1 MTEARLA
8 SPEQLRA
15 ASHPHA
21 VMLNLFQHPYPL
33 PLLALPRRCSTLFA
47 SRAPIGDMGY
57 GS

>member
-1 MTEARLA
+1 MTEARLV

-21 VMLNLFQHPYPL
+21 VMLNLFV
-33 PLLALPRRCSTLFA
+33 LPRRCSTQFA
-47 SRAPIGDMGY
+47 PRAPIGDMGY